1 MQHKNYTKL
10 IHDEMFA
17 RILISFIRSLI
28 ILHPSIRKIRNKR
41 QNFYFEY
48 HLNKNWRTN
57 LQ

>member
-17 RILISFIRSLI
+17 RILISFIRSLNI
-28 ILHPSIRKIRNKR
+28 ILHLSIRKIRNKR

-48 HLNKNWRTN
+48 HLNKN
-57 LQ
+57 